1 MDAIEQ
7 KCGGFMKTGQL
18 ILSGFLATGFVV
30 FSSQALAKKKL
41 DVSAFNDIISENQKA
56 EKELR
61 ERIADYAGVI
71 RDNPEIRPNLA
82 KDLQLRNQAA
92 EQVAV
97 SGSSYISSGDSDFRA
112 ERRTDNQ
119 RISQEVR
126 EALAQ

>member
-1 MDAIEQ
+1 
-7 KCGGFMKTGQL
+7 MKTGQL
-18 ILSGFLATGFVV
+18 ILSGFLATGFLA
-30 FSSQALAKKKL
+30 FSSQAFAKKKL

-82 KDLQLRNQAA
+82 KDLQLRQQAA

-97 SGSSYISSGDSDFRA
+97 SGPSYISSGDQDA
-112 ERRTDNQ
+112 NLEKRTDSN

>member
-1 MDAIEQ
+1 
-7 KCGGFMKTGQL
+7 MKTSQL
-18 ILSGFLATGFVV
+18 ILSGFLVTGVAV
-30 FSSQALAKKKL
+30 FSSQAFAKKKL

-82 KDLQLRNQAA
+82 KDLQLRNQAV

-97 SGSSYISSGDSDFRA
+97 SGASYISSGDSDSRA
-112 ERRTDNQ
+112 EQRTDNK
-119 RISQEVR
+119 RISQEIR
-126 EALAQ
+126 EALQ